1 MATNSWRNRN
11 HFYGKTDF
19 LTMRVS
25 GLILVGSF
33 ALLLAAS
40 LPARELSEYRIGDT
54 VEADIVTPAPLIV
67 IDAEGSEALKQKEA
81 LKVPAIFVYHP
92 ETADEVE
99 RDFRTAFSTVHSNF
113 FDAMGAVYQ
122 KKRLSPQWLNS
133 PRFKTLS
140 ATFKR
145 QCPTFPQLANLIEL
159 WAVGKSDEA
168 VQNAL
173 VARLREAMRQTI
185 RADASPTD
193 IKLGAQL
200 RLVTV
205 TNRDDALTLEIAE
218 QHAARLHRTN
228 LVTLSR
234 VRSEFQQ
241 LAPPSERAQ
250 AKELAS
256 FLKPNCILD
265 VGLTRQSRS
274 RSVDPLYAADRY
286 EAGQLIARR
295 GQKVDTK
302 IMAALEQL
310 NTASGQRSRP
320 EDDSLMKVAG
330 RSRPN
335 PWLWAGLALAVAGL
349 FVGLWQLLNRRK
361 PALPLPARVAGDGA
375 PAGIISCPSCD
386 ENIVIPAEVVENL
399 SANAPTWQQR
409 ARAAE
414 QRAERAHAAI
424 RAGVLPHFA
433 DWLKQKF
440 VRGLVSERSRML
452 DAQKSAAVELVEL
465 ERRLDELHTPLQERL
480 RAYEKRIGELE
491 KSLAAKGEENREL
504 LRAKIQLTRQQLEN
518 ARRRN
523 PLEFN

>member
-1 MATNSWRNRN
+1 
-11 HFYGKTDF
+11 
-19 LTMRVS
+19 MRAS
-25 GLILVGSF
+25 GLILAGSF
-33 ALLLAAS
+33 VLLLGAS

-54 VEADIVTPAPLIV
+54 VDADIVTPAPLTV
-67 IDAEGSEALKQKEA
+67 IDAEGTEALKQKEA

-99 RDFRTAFSTVHSNF
+99 RDFRAAVGAVRSNF

-145 QCPTFPQLANLIEL
+145 QCPAFPQLTNLIEL

-173 VARLREAMRQTI
+173 VTRLREAMGQTI
-185 RADASPTD
+185 RPDDSPPD
-193 IKLGAQL
+193 IMLGAQL
-200 RLVTV
+200 RLVTA
-205 TNRDDALTLEIAE
+205 TNRDEALTLEIAE
-218 QHAARLHRTN
+218 QHATRLHRTN

-234 VRSEFQQ
+234 VRTEFQQ
-241 LAPPSERAQ
+241 LAPPAERAQ

-256 FLKPNCILD
+256 FLKPNCILN
-265 VGLTRQSRS
+265 VELTRQSRS

-302 IMAALEQL
+302 IMSALEQL
-310 NTASGQRSRP
+310 KTASGQRSRP
-320 EDDSLMKVAG
+320 EGDGAVKVAG
-330 RSRPN
+330 RYRLN
-335 PWLWAGLALAVAGL
+335 PWWWAGLALVVAGL
-349 FVGLWQLLNRRK
+349 TVGWWQLLNRGK
-361 PALPLPARVAGDGA
+361 PASLMPARVAGGGA

-386 ENIVIPAEVVENL
+386 ENIVIPAEAVENL
-399 SANAPTWQQR
+399 STNAPTWQQR

-440 VRGLVSERSRML
+440 VRGLVSERSQML
-452 DAQKSAAVELVEL
+452 DAQKSAAGELAEL

-480 RAYEKRIGELE
+480 RAYEKRIAELE
-491 KSLAAKGEENREL
+491 KMLAAKGEENREL
-504 LRAKIQLTRQQLEN
+504 LRAKIRLTRQQLEN
-518 ARRRN
+518 ARARN